1 VSTILDETYKIAVTR
16 FDDRIR
22 VGGMAEIAGFDTRSI
37 RAAAKRWKWW
47 STTCSRAPATR
58 PKPASGPACAPMT
71 PDGTPVVGRTGLRNL
86 FINTGHGT
94 LGWTM
99 SCGSAQLLADLIS
112 ARRPPSRPT
121 TCRWPLQQERGGRQP
136 QLVNA

>member
-1 VSTILDETYKIAVTR
+1 MWWRWAYSTALLKPGQDPGLPAQRLLDHRADHQRRAAPVSTILDETYKIAVTR

-58 PKPASGPACAPMT
+58 PKPASGPACA
-71 PDGTPVVGRTGLRNL
+71 R
-86 FINTGHGT
+86 
-94 LGWTM
+94 
-99 SCGSAQLLADLIS
+99 
-112 ARRPPSRPT
+112 
-121 TCRWPLQQERGGRQP
+121 
-136 QLVNA
+136 